1 MTLTCS
7 NQAESSNSED
17 APDLLKLSTA
27 PGASVVTNLPA
38 SAGDKGSIP
47 ELERS
52 LGGGNVNP
60 LQYFCLE
67 NPMDRE
73 AWLASV
79 HGVTKNW
86 T

>member
-7 NQAESSNSED
+7 NHAESLSSED

-38 SAGDKGSIP
+38 SAGDKGLIP

-67 NPMDRE
+67 NPMDRG